1 MFGKIA
7 SRKQNIKILIRKVK
21 KSISKLN
28 FVTCTFINHFKT
40 YLIMHTVVKIPS
52 GLEGFLNT

>member
-7 SRKQNIKILIRKVK
+7 TNIKILIRKVK